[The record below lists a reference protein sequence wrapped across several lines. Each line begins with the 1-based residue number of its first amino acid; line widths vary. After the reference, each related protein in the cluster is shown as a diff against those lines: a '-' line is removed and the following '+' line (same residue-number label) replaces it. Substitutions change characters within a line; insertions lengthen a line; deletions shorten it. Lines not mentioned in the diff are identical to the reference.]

1 MLLDRSNAWRKKRYS
16 FLSTFA
22 VPWILVSEGEP
33 LWVRAEGIVMGRN
46 IFYLEAPARTQ
57 DLLDIK
63 WTLRAAGY
71 AIGSTWHEGE
81 AASSAL
87 VFQNH
92 WNASRMEELR
102 ICDSLVVICG
112 TRGEIPLLLAVVAGF
127 ALARGLQVIWIGSPA
142 QILSDFRTVQH
153 FRTVEEFAID
163 VYNRQTAAA

>member
-1 MLLDRSNAWRKKRYS
+1 M
-16 FLSTFA
+16 
-22 VPWILVSEGEP
+22 
-33 LWVRAEGIVMGRN
+33 RAEGIVMGRN

-57 DLLDIK
+57 DLLDLK
-63 WTLRAAGY
+63 WILRAAGY

-81 AASSAL
+81 ATLTSSAL

-92 WNASRMEELR
+92 WNASRMEELQ
-102 ICDSLVVICG
+102 ICDSLAVICG
-112 TRGEIPLLLAVVAGF
+112 TGGEIPLQLAVLAGF
-127 ALARGLQVIWIGSPA
+127 ALARGLQVIWIGSLA

>member
-1 MLLDRSNAWRKKRYS
+1 MR
-16 FLSTFA
+16 
-22 VPWILVSEGEP
+22 
-33 LWVRAEGIVMGRN
+33 RN

-57 DLLDIK
+57 ELLEIK
-63 WTLRAAGY
+63 WILRAAGY

-81 AASSAL
+81 AASTAL
-87 VFQNH
+87 VFQNKNH

-112 TRGEIPLLLAVVAGF
+112 TRGEIPLQLAVVAGF
-127 ALARGLQVIWIGSPA
+127 ALARGLHVVWIGSPA
-142 QILSDFRTVQH
+142 QILSDLRTVQH